1 MPLHLDTPL
10 FQSRRLS
17 LLAGKSIWLKFE
29 ALQPSGSFKLRGIGA
44 ACEEYKRQGKSRFIS
59 SSGGNAGLAV
69 AYAGRLLDIPVTV
82 VVPQSTPLN
91 ARNLL
96 EQEGAAVIV
105 HGAVWAEA
113 NALAQSLLDDTTA
126 FLHPFDNPL
135 LWSGHATLIDEVVR
149 SGAQFDGVIL
159 SVGGGGLLSGVA
171 EGMERNGLANVP
183 IIAVET
189 EGANCLARALVAG
202 ENIPMAAITS
212 VATSLGANKV
222 AEHAFEVARSRDVR
236 SVVVSDLEA
245 LDAGEQFLRDHRVL
259 VEPACGASLAVV
271 YSQQRRRALD
281 GIKSPL
287 VVVCGGATAALEM
300 IREWRAAA
308 EKTAASIEASA

>member
-171 EGMERNGLANVP
+171 EGMERNGLANLP

-189 EGANCLARALVAG
+189 EGADCLARALAAG
-202 ENIPMAAITS
+202 QNIPMAAITS
-212 VATSLGANKV
+212 VATSLGANKTC
-222 AEHAFEVARSRDVR
+222 FRARP
-236 SVVVSDLEA
+236 
-245 LDAGEQFLRDHRVL
+245 Q
-259 VEPACGASLAVV
+259 P
-271 YSQQRRRALD
+271 RRAQGRRFRPRGAQCLRAVPARPSRARGAGLRCVLGRRLWPAAPPSTGWHQVSLGRGVRRGD
-281 GIKSPL
+281 GDT
-287 VVVCGGATAALEM
+287 GND
-300 IREWRAAA
+300 
-308 EKTAASIEASA
+308 

>member
-1 MPLHLDTPL
+1 
-10 FQSRRLS
+10 
-17 LLAGKSIWLKFE
+17 
-29 ALQPSGSFKLRGIGA
+29 
-44 ACEEYKRQGKSRFIS
+44 
-59 SSGGNAGLAV
+59 
-69 AYAGRLLDIPVTV
+69 VTV
-82 VVPQSTPLN
+82 VVPQSTPLY

-96 EQEGAAVIV
+96 EREGAAVIV
-105 HGAVWAEA
+105 HGAVWAQA
-113 NALAQSLLDDTTA
+113 NELAQSLLDATTA

-171 EGMERNGLANVP
+171 EGMERNGLANLP

-189 EGANCLARALVAG
+189 EGADCLARALAAG
-202 ENIPMAAITS
+202 QNIPMAAITS

-222 AEHAFEVARSRDVR
+222 AEHAFELARSRDVR

-245 LDAGEQFLRDHRVL
+245 LIACEQFLHDHRVL

-271 YSQQRRRALD
+271 YSRQRRRALD
-281 GIKSPL
+281 GIESPL
-287 VVVCGGATAALEM
+287 VVVCGGATATLEM

-308 EKTAASIEASA
+308 EKTAAPIEASA